1 MKTPVLRKPAGEIL
15 AVTFDAGGT
24 LIEPWPSVGSVYA
37 AVAREFDLECTP
49 EQLTRQ
55 FNDAWRQRTAF
66 RYTRNEWAE
75 LVRHSFAGIT
85 DVSNEL
91 FDAIYRRFAEP
102 ESWLIYDDV
111 IPTLQKLES
120 LGIKLAVIS
129 NWDARLGP
137 LLQRLGLATYFDEI
151 LISSELNM
159 HKPDQCIFRHAAEKL
174 AVLPGQMLHIGD
186 SLREDVH
193 GARSIGA
200 TAFRIRR
207 SGENGADDL
216 ESLTAIPLLLGTSIR
231 KSD

>member
-1 MKTPVLRKPAGEIL
+1 MKTPGLSKSAREIL

-24 LIEPWPSVGSVYA
+24 LIEPWPNVGAVYA
-37 AVAREFDLECTP
+37 AVARDFGLECEP
-49 EQLTRQ
+49 YRLTAQ
-55 FNDAWRQRTAF
+55 FKDAWTSRTGF
-66 RYTRNEWAE
+66 RYTRDEWAE
-75 LVRHSFAGIT
+75 VVRHSFAGMT
-85 DVSNEL
+85 EVSPEL
-91 FDAIYRRFAEP
+91 FDAIYRRFAQP

-137 LLQRLGLATYFDEI
+137 LPQKLGLATYFDEI
-151 LISSELNM
+151 LISSELNV
-159 HKPDQCIFRHAAEKL
+159 HKPDQRIFRHAAEKL
-174 AVLPGQMLHIGD
+174 AVSPGQMLHVGD
-186 SLREDVH
+186 SLQEDVH

-207 SGENGADDL
+207 SGGNGTDEL

-231 KSD
+231 KND